1 MDEIIYFFEVTDYDV
16 FMFEDLDRF
25 ENSEIF
31 IKLRELNTILNNY
44 EKIKRKITFIYA
56 IKDDIFT
63 DKERTKFFDF
73 IIPII
78 PFLNSSNSYEIMDE
92 LIKNARI
99 EGLRVSDEYLLD
111 VSPFIDDMRLLEN
124 ITNEFKVYKLKLK
137 GSNIND
143 EKLLSMIIYKNICP
157 KDFALL
163 QNNKGFIYETL
174 MSKGSLINDKVQDID
189 NEIGELRD
197 EIRDLNQ
204 KDTFNKTG
212 YRHH

>member
-1 MDEIIYFFEVTDYDV
+1 M
-16 FMFEDLDRF
+16 DRF

-44 EKIKRKITFIYA
+44 EKIKRKIAFIYA

-137 GSNIND
+137 GSTIND

-163 QNNKGFIYETL
+163 QNNKGFIYDA
-174 MSKGSLINDKVQDID
+174 I
-189 NEIGELRD
+189 
-197 EIRDLNQ
+197 
-204 KDTFNKTG
+204 
-212 YRHH
+212 

>member
-1 MDEIIYFFEVTDYDV
+1 
-16 FMFEDLDRF
+16 
-25 ENSEIF
+25 
-31 IKLRELNTILNNY
+31 
-44 EKIKRKITFIYA
+44 
-56 IKDDIFT
+56 
-63 DKERTKFFDF
+63 
-73 IIPII
+73 
-78 PFLNSSNSYEIMDE
+78 MDE

-137 GSNIND
+137 GSSIND

-157 KDFALL
+157 NDFALL

-189 NEIGELRD
+189 NEIDELRD
-197 EIRDLNQ
+197 EIRDLNKENLNNITDLERQ
-204 KDTFNKTG
+204 FKGCHFLKAKIPMTFKG
-212 YRHH
+212 